1 MLYNAFKTETGL
13 IPWIVVAAV
22 AALVGYSLAP
32 KKTS

>member
-13 IPWIVVAAV
+13 LPWIAVATV

-32 KKTS
+32 KRIS